1 MNKGYSRA
9 DRVADLLKEEISQM
23 LCKEVK
29 DPHIGFITITDVEVS
44 KDLQLAKVFY
54 TILGDERQ
62 LSESSDALQRVSPFI
77 KRQLGKRLRMRFI
90 PDILFRY
97 DHSLDYGAKIDTL
110 LDQLK
115 NTQAA
120 DNHEK

>member
-1 MNKGYSRA
+1 MNKGYIRA

-44 KDLQLAKVFY
+44 KDLHMAKVFY

-62 LSESSDALQRVSPFI
+62 RSESSDALQRVASFM
-77 KRQLGKRLRMRFI
+77 KRQLGKRLKMRYI

-97 DHSLDYGAKIDTL
+97 DHSLDYGSKIDTL

-115 NTQAA
+115 NTYEL
-120 DNHEK
+120 DTPEK

>member
-1 MNKGYSRA
+1 MNKGYIRA

-23 LCKEVK
+23 LCIEVK

-44 KDLQLAKVFY
+44 KDLKLAKVFY

-62 LSESSDALQRVSPFI
+62 LGKSSDALQRVLPFI
-77 KRQLGKRLRMRFI
+77 KRQLGKRLRMRYI

-97 DHSLDYGAKIDTL
+97 DHSLDYGSKIDTIL
-110 LDQLK
+110 NQLK
-115 NTQAA
+115 KT
-120 DNHEK
+120 HELDTTEK

>member
-23 LCKEVK
+23 LCTEVK

-62 LSESSDALQRVSPFI
+62 LCESSDALQRVLPFI
-77 KRQLGKRLRMRFI
+77 KRQLGKRLRLRFI

-97 DHSLDYGAKIDTL
+97 DHSLDYGSKIDTI

-115 NTQAA
+115 NTPERETP
-120 DNHEK
+120 EK

>member
-9 DRVADLLKEEISQM
+9 ERVADLLKEEISQL
-23 LCKEVK
+23 LCTEVK
-29 DPHIGFITITDVEVS
+29 DPHIGFITITDVELS

-62 LSESSDALQRVSPFI
+62 LSESSDALQRVLPFI
-77 KRQLGKRLRMRFI
+77 KRQLGKRLRLRFI

-97 DHSLDYGAKIDTL
+97 DHSLDYGSKIDTI
-110 LDQLK
+110 LDQLH
-115 NTQAA
+115 TTPEL
-120 DNHEK
+120 DTPEK

>member
-1 MNKGYSRA
+1 MNKGYIRA

-23 LCKEVK
+23 LCMEVK

-44 KDLQLAKVFY
+44 KDLKLAKVFY

-62 LSESSDALQRVSPFI
+62 RSESSDALQRVSPFI
-77 KRQLGKRLRMRFI
+77 KRQLGKRLKMRYI

-97 DHSLDYGAKIDTL
+97 DHSLDYGSKIDTL
-110 LDQLK
+110 LNQLK
-115 NTQAA
+115 NTNEL
-120 DNHEK
+120 DTPEK

>member
-23 LCKEVK
+23 LCTEVK
-29 DPHIGFITITDVEVS
+29 DPHIGFITITDVEVP

-62 LSESSDALQRVSPFI
+62 LGESSDALQRVLPFI
-77 KRQLGKRLRMRFI
+77 KRQLGKRLRLRFI

-97 DHSLDYGAKIDTL
+97 DHSLDYGSKIDTI

-115 NTQAA
+115 NTPER
-120 DNHEK
+120 DTPEK

>member
-1 MNKGYSRA
+1 MNKGYNRA
-9 DRVADLLKEEISQM
+9 DRVADLLKAEISQM
-23 LCKEVK
+23 LCTEVK

-44 KDLQLAKVFY
+44 RDLQLAKVFY

-62 LSESSDALQRVSPFI
+62 LSESSDALQRVLPFI

-97 DHSLDYGAKIDTL
+97 DHSLDYGTKIDTI

-115 NTQAA
+115 NT
-120 DNHEK
+120 HELDTPEK

>member
-23 LCKEVK
+23 LCTEVK

-62 LSESSDALQRVSPFI
+62 LGESSDALQRVLPFI
-77 KRQLGKRLRMRFI
+77 KRQLGKRLRLRFI

-97 DHSLDYGAKIDTL
+97 DHSLDYGSKIDTI

-115 NTQAA
+115 NTPER
-120 DNHEK
+120 DTPEK

>member
-23 LCKEVK
+23 LCTEVK

-97 DHSLDYGAKIDTL
+97 DHSLDYGSKIDTL

-115 NTQAA
+115 NTQPA
-120 DNHEK
+120 DTTEK